1 MEELKLKKQKRK
13 TTKEIKKEEKKIKEE
28 AEKTKKVENIVNAKA
43 KAKKKKEVIE
53 SEQQEKK
60 IKLRIVVLAVLEWIV
75 SLIEQ
80 FIIWLISLIGWVGIL
95 IILIVLVL
103 MIVIYGL
110 LHIDFTISDGKLFK
124 GDTVEE
130 CISSGEVIGGGSFD
144 SAQFSQ
150 LSGTLDDYKKNL
162 MYCLQIYQE
171 LFNGDFGVRMWEKE
185 EPEFLNS
192 YGSARLSSYMMGF
205 MAVETGASFSNGNK
219 DIREY
224 VTHPTYT
231 HPSNGESYGFLGL
244 NVKATLAAHAPDVA
258 TKLKEK
264 YKPVDSYT
272 YETDFVPYAIA
283 IQTSQFVIPD
293 GYLSGAIKD
302 IKTIDADLNAM
313 MDSYNIQANRE
324 RLKRD
329 LTLFVAAGRYHG
341 GTRLDVSRDNV
352 IQLCSVWCALW
363 SATSTDDSKRSFDNL
378 KIIHTGGYDES
389 TARKSIL
396 GPSNG
401 NMSWDTNVT
410 PYFSVNGQE
419 ITTTLWTWVRDNCSN
434 KDYFNNTGAVYFS
447 RFAGGKGGM
456 SILNAHYG
464 LMAYLTGDR
473 IVNELGM
480 SMPLASGGSYDE
492 CDCTEEIS
500 GYAGSLDLASVKA
513 GEVQGPWSDA
523 TKEVLNKQTALKKYY
538 GTAQS
543 INNPNK
549 KLSGLGI
556 TVEEWR
562 LGTKWRIPY
571 YFQDNNGPES
581 AEGNI
586 PSGWVSSL
594 GSLGRAGCHIYM
606 YSYMSSCLTGKV
618 INPTEMTVALR
629 HFGGITGTGLNS
641 SSNAVKA
648 FNDLGL
654 KAVNIHSGSM
664 TGDISDFNSFFG
676 TDATPLKSKDSA
688 TLQAIFDTALNKNA
702 VIGFAGGT
710 GYFTANTNH
719 YVVLH
724 EKNNEGYRI
733 TGYNSSGKYPG
744 SGWVPSIFRSKS
756 HDYYDWDFVY
766 KSISGHTRGRGYDFQ
781 IFVAWNPNITEAGQV
796 SLGMDT
802 SSVTFEKF
810 LFVGDSHTYGIEPK
824 ITAENKGHIVKAISG
839 KDAKY
844 WLDNYSELKGHDIN
858 GIIVDLG
865 SNNNTDV
872 DSLKTLLTNL
882 KTDYPDKPIY
892 AQKVFPL
899 GSNYT
904 YADVTTMNTN
914 VSNFNTEL
922 KSFCDTTDGI
932 TFIDTT
938 TGLVTDDGFLA
949 NPDTEG
955 IHLGTDADRT
965 KWWENIKTAI
975 SGSTVPKETNPDM
988 RCVEA
993 PINSHFTETPGQFQG
1008 PWGDLTEYVNQMTI
1022 GKEKSLNLIPH
1033 VGKKPVHEG
1042 DSNYEYKVDKW
1053 KAYNG
1058 VGTVRY
1064 CQCSSCGEPY
1074 NTLSSGDSTLGASAC
1089 GAFSAA
1095 CIISTMTGKYVNTAE
1110 VALAV
1115 NTYELRHPGSNL
1127 ANSNNDGDGAG
1138 AFTHTDLAKVIE
1150 ECGLKTE
1157 CLESVDVNKIDN
1169 CLNNNGMVIICV
1181 NNSLNNRFTQNA
1193 HYVAIR
1199 ERTEKG
1205 YLIYS
1210 STNWSSLLNDKYCN
1224 TETTTAELRTL
1235 DKGQIVLVNK

>member
-28 AEKTKKVENIVNAKA
+28 AEKKKKVENIVNAKD
-43 KAKKKKEVIE
+43 KAKKTKVVRE
-53 SEQQEKK
+53 SQEKEKKSKLK
-60 IKLRIVVLAVLEWIV
+60 IAVLSVLEFIV

-80 FIIWLISLIGWVGIL
+80 LIMWLISMIGWVGIL
-95 IILIVLVL
+95 IILFVLVL

-124 GDTVEE
+124 GDNVEE

-162 MYCLQIYQE
+162 LYCLQIYQE

-192 YGSARLSSYMMGF
+192 YGSARISSYMMGF

-224 VTHPTYT
+224 VTHPSYT

-264 YKPVDSYT
+264 YKPLDTYK

-324 RLKRD
+324 KLKKD

-410 PYFSVNGQE
+410 PYFSINGKE

-447 RFAGGKGGM
+447 RFAGGRGGM

-500 GYAGSLDLASVKA
+500 GYTASLDLANVKA
-513 GEVQGPWSDA
+513 GEVQGPWSDE
-523 TKEVLNKQTALKKYY
+523 TKAVLNKETSLKSFY
-538 GTAQS
+538 GTAES

-549 KLSGLGI
+549 KLSDLGI

-571 YFQDNNGPES
+571 YFQDDSCTES
-581 AEGNI
+581 SKGSI
-586 PSGWVSSL
+586 PNSWVSKL
-594 GSLGRAGCHIYM
+594 GSLGNAGCHIYM

-629 HFGGITGTGLNS
+629 HFGGITSDGRNVS
-641 SSNAVKA
+641 SKAVTT

-654 KAVNIHSGSM
+654 KAVNIHSGGI
-664 TGDISDFNSFFG
+664 TGDVSDFSTYFG
-676 TDATPLKSKDSA
+676 TDATPLNSKDSA
-688 TLQAIFDTALNKNA
+688 SLQAIFDTILNKNG

-710 GYFTANTNH
+710 GYFTKQTNH

-733 TGYNSSGKYPG
+733 TGYNASGKYPG
-744 SGWVPSIFRSKS
+744 NNWIPAIFRKKS
-756 HDYYDWDFVY
+756 HDYYEWDFVY
-766 KSISGHTRGRGYDFQ
+766 KSMGGHIKDSSYDFQ
-781 IFVAWNPNITEAGQV
+781 IFVAWNPNITEAGEV
-796 SLGMDT
+796 SLGMNT

-824 ITAENKGHIVKAISG
+824 ITAENKGHIVKAVSG

-844 WLDNYSELKGHDIN
+844 WLDNYSELKGHDVN

-922 KSFCDTTDGI
+922 KTFCDSTDGI

-965 KWWENIKTAI
+965 KWWENIKTVI
-975 SGSTVPKETNPDM
+975 GGSTVPKEINPNM
-988 RCVEA
+988 RCIEA

-1008 PWGDLTEYVNQMTI
+1008 PWGDLTEYVNKVT
-1022 GKEKSLNLIPH
+1022 LNKARLVQLLPH
-1033 VGKKPVHEG
+1033 VGKKPKHEG

-1053 KAYNG
+1053 KDYNG

-1064 CQCSSCGEPY
+1064 CQCSSCGEDY
-1074 NTLSSGDSTLGASAC
+1074 NSLYAGDSTIGASSC

-1127 ANSNNDGDGAG
+1127 ALSNNNGDGAG
-1138 AFTHTDLAKVIE
+1138 AFTYTDLAAVIE

-1157 CLESVDVNKIDN
+1157 CLASLDMNKVDN
-1169 CLNNNGMVIICV
+1169 CLNNNGMIIICV
-1181 NNSLNNRFTQNA
+1181 NSSFNHRFTSGG
-1193 HYVAIR
+1193 HYVVIR
-1199 ERTEKG
+1199 EKTDKG

-1210 STNWSSLLNDKYCN
+1210 STNWVRGLNDRYCN

-1235 DKGQIVLVNK
+1235 SNGQIVLVNK